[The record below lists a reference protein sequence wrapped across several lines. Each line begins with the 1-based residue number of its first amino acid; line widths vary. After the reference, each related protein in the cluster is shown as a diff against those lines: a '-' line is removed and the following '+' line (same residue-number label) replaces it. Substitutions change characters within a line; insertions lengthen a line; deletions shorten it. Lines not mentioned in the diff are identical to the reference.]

1 MIKPSRMKIRAA
13 LPLFFVCLWT
23 SIFLFTRIYLF
34 YEAYQTESKKKE
46 DERWLRI
53 RCQEPEFY
61 SNMKQHSDLCN
72 QVEINARRST
82 FLTALHIVLDNTYLC
97 GYESCLTLLGN
108 ITSWMIGAGMPF
120 MIVLIIIILLTPTLL
135 YPCFRIYLDRM
146 ADRRIMSIYNTPYGM
161 DNYVQTHRNNAML
174 TLQDPYM
181 IEYSNDMKK
190 IV

>member
-1 MIKPSRMKIRAA
+1 MKIRAA
-13 LPLFFVCLWT
+13 LPIFFVGLWT

-34 YEAYQTESKKKE
+34 YEAYQNESKKKE

-53 RCQEPEFY
+53 RCTEPEFY

-82 FLTALHIVLDNTYLC
+82 FLTALHIVLDSTYLC

-108 ITSWMIGAGMPF
+108 ITSWMIGAGLPVVIF
-120 MIVLIIIILLTPTLL
+120 IVVLLLLTPTLL
-135 YPCFRIYLDRM
+135 YPCFRMYLDRM
-146 ADRRIMSIYNTPYGM
+146 AERRIMSVYNAPYGLE
-161 DNYVQTHRNNAML
+161 NYMQTHRTNPIL
-174 TLQDPYM
+174 TMQDPYT
-181 IEYSNDMKK
+181 IEYSQDYKK